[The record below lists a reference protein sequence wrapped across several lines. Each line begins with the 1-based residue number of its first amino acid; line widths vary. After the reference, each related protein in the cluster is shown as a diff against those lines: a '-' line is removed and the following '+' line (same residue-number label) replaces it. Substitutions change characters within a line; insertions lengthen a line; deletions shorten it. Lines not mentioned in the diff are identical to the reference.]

1 MTSRYLI
8 RERNH
13 FQEQHHLVGGES
25 CLCPTI
31 GYFKGTRFTSLTKNK
46 KVHPLPTGIEKVQPL
61 PEKYH
66 FPSNVK
72 KQKIQNCSKQ
82 QIEYKILGALN
93 SWETMGMPFGN
104 KLKSQGRDKAA
115 GNKKY

>member
-1 MTSRYLI
+1 
-8 RERNH
+8 
-13 FQEQHHLVGGES
+13 
-25 CLCPTI
+25 
-31 GYFKGTRFTSLTKNK
+31 
-46 KVHPLPTGIEKVQPL
+46 LPTGIEKVQPL